1 MNDRAVEELMARLL
15 AGDSLTAAEQ
25 ESVRAAFAKEDATAA
40 ADQVLLDRL
49 LRHHFINT
57 GRESFTAEVLA
68 RISPA
73 EAEASLRG
81 KVVRRLA
88 WRRWRFPAV
97 AAAVAMIA
105 GVLWLM
111 LRPGAAEATL
121 IAGTGA
127 QWSGGAER
135 TAGAALHTGDRL
147 LLESGFVSLR
157 FASGTEVVLEGLADL
172 EITGRNSAT
181 LHRGSAVARVPANAQ
196 GFSIASAQGRVVD
209 LGTEF
214 AVKADAAGMEVHVLE
229 GSVEAYPARSEM
241 VSLGKDQAARL
252 NAAGAAAI
260 TAAPDHFLTALPPD
274 RAAAPMWLHWSFDE
288 GRGTTVAAAGTG
300 LPLEPARGTLTSLP
314 GSSNLPSWTAGVRG
328 AAVEFHGRDDYIQT
342 AYPGISGPG
351 SRTVACWVRVPQD
364 FSHEGFALV
373 SWGAHQESGD
383 TWQLSINPY
392 ASAGPVGR
400 LRIGTHNGHVIGVR
414 DLRDG
419 QWHHVAAV
427 LYGGRDPD
435 VSTHV
440 LLYVDG
446 ELEPAATKTVRRVRT
461 DTGSLMAQPV
471 AFGKNSGV
479 REAGQS
485 IRAPHTFRG
494 CMDEVTL
501 CASALSQA
509 DIRIIMARGMAFLP

>member
-1 MNDRAVEELMARLL
+1 MNDRKLDELMAGLL

-25 ESVRAAFAKEDATAA
+25 DALRTALAHEDPTAV
-40 ADQVLLDRL
+40 DQVLLDRL

-57 GRESFTAEVLA
+57 RPAAFTAEVLA
-68 RISPA
+68 RLAPA
-73 EAEASLRG
+73 EAASSLRG
-81 KVVRRLA
+81 KVVRHLT
-88 WRRWRFPAV
+88 WRRWRW
-97 AAAVAMIA
+97 AAAAAAILA
-105 GVLWLM
+105 GTLWL
-111 LRPGAAEATL
+111 LPRPGAAEAML

-127 QWSGGAER
+127 QWAEGAGRKAGGA
-135 TAGAALHTGDRL
+135 LHAGDRL
-147 LLESGFVSLR
+147 LLDSGFVSLR
-157 FASGTEVVLEGLADL
+157 FASGAEVVLEGAADM
-172 EITGRNSAT
+172 EITGDNSAV
-181 LHRGSAVARVPANAQ
+181 LHRGSAVARVPESAH
-196 GFSIASAQGRVVD
+196 GFTITGAQGRVVD

-229 GSVEAYPARSEM
+229 GEVAAHPAGQGT
-241 VSLGKDQAARL
+241 VSLTKDQALRL
-252 NAAGAAAI
+252 DAAGAASI
-260 TAAPDHFLTALPPD
+260 AAEPDRFLTALPPD
-274 RAAAPMWLHWSFDE
+274 RPAAPAFLHWSFDE
-288 GRGTTVAAAGTG
+288 GRGTTAAAIGTG
-300 LPLEPARGTLTSLP
+300 LPLESARGTLTALP
-314 GSSNLPSWTAGVRG
+314 GSRNLPSWTPGVRG

-342 AYPGISGPG
+342 GYPGISGAGP
-351 SRTVACWVRVPQD
+351 RTVACWVRVPQD
-364 FSHEGFALV
+364 FTGEGFALV

-383 TWQLSINPY
+383 TWQLSINSYPEE
-392 ASAGPVGR
+392 GPVGR
-400 LRIGTHNGHVIGVR
+400 LRIGTHRGQVIGVR

-461 DTGSLMAQPV
+461 DTVSLMAQPV
-471 AFGKNSGV
+471 AFGKNSAV
-479 REAGQS
+479 RDANDP
-485 IRAPHTFRG
+485 IHLPHTFRG